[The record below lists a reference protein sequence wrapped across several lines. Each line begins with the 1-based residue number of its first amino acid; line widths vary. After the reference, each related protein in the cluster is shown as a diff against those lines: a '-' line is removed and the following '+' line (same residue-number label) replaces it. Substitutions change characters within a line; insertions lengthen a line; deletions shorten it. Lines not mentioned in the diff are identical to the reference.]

1 MVRRQNA
8 RVDPHRAAI
17 ERIAARPPLQAWGP
31 EMVNLPWGDPAF
43 SERMLREHL
52 SQDHEL
58 ASRRLETIE
67 RQVELMIDWLGLDG
81 NDGRAAGYANG
92 VSLLDVTC
100 GPGLFAHSFASRGIA
115 VTGVDISPAAIR
127 FARELTA
134 DMGCT
139 FIEADVREVE
149 LPESAFDAAI
159 YLYGQC
165 EVAQPAEFTEILRRV
180 RRALRPGAPL
190 AVEARV
196 AAKVARITGTA
207 WHTGVDSLFG
217 AGMQLVLTEQGWD
230 AEARATVERHHVIA
244 AETGELAILGAT
256 ARALEPDELTHILAD
271 AGFPGVEF
279 HPGWDGLE
287 FDRSDEWLLAI
298 AR

>member
-1 MVRRQNA
+1 MARRQNA
-8 RVDPHRAAI
+8 GVDPHREAI

-31 EMVNLPWGDPAF
+31 DMVNLPWDDPAF

-67 RQVELMIDWLGLDG
+67 RQVERMIEWMGLDQAD
-81 NDGRAAGYANG
+81 DGTGGRTAGIE
-92 VSLLDVTC
+92 LLDVTC
-100 GPGLFAHSFASRGIA
+100 GPGLFAHSFARRGIT

-149 LPESAFDAAI
+149 LPELAFDAAI

-165 EVAQPAEFTEILRRV
+165 EVARPEELTEILGRI

-190 AVEARV
+190 AVETR
-196 AAKVARITGTA
+196 AASKVARITGTA
-207 WHTGVDSLFG
+207 WHTGIDGLFG
-217 AGMQLVLTEQGWD
+217 PGMQLVLTEQGWD
-230 AEARATVERHHVIA
+230 AEARATVERHHVLG
-244 AETGELAILGAT
+244 AETGELTVLGAT
-256 ARALEPDELTHILAD
+256 ARVLEPEELTAILAA
-271 AGFPGVEF
+271 AGFPAVEF
-279 HPGWDGLE
+279 HPSWDGLA
-287 FDRSDEWLLAI
+287 FDKSGEWCAAV